1 MNIDL
6 PPVPEF
12 SLMKAEAVG
21 EELEVYLKK
30 LTDAMEEMLKRVLRR
45 AQSVKNSVEIES
57 EQVQLVNDESAPG
70 VSKYYGTDGDGVKG
84 WFVLP

>member
-30 LTDAMEEMLKRVLRR
+30 LTDAMEEMLKRVLKR
-45 AQSVKNSVEIES
+45 AQSVKNSVVVDE